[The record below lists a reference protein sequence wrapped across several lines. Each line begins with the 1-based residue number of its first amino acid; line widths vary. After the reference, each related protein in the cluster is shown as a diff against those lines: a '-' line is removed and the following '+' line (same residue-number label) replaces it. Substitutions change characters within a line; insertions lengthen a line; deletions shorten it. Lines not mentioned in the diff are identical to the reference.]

1 MARPIEIV
9 DRGRGPQLSSKRITV
24 QDLVPYL
31 KQNWSPAQILE
42 IMPALTV
49 EEIQAVEDYVR
60 QNREAVMEQD
70 RRIQQRAQERREPR
84 EVEEG
89 LRKAR
94 RQRLE
99 HARQAIRALQERN
112 GDQAAG

>member
-1 MARPIEIV
+1 MAKAIEIV

-31 KQNWSPAQILE
+31 KQNWSHEQIME

-60 QNREAVMEQD
+60 QNYAAVMEQD
-70 RRIQQRAQERREPR
+70 RLIQQRAQERRTPP